1 MTPAPVA
8 GTLTVVVSMFR
19 LARGLRLS
27 SFRREWL
34 VKDVVAGI
42 VLTTLLV
49 PQGMAY
55 AELAGLPPITGLYT
69 SILCLLG
76 YAAFGPSRILV
87 LGPDSSL
94 GPMIAATILP
104 LVAANGDPK
113 RAVALASMLAIMVAA
128 IMILAAVARLGFIAD
143 LISKPTMIGY
153 MNGLALTILVGQLP
167 KLFGFKVDATG
178 LIGEF
183 TAFVKGLADGK
194 AVAAAAAVGMAG
206 IVVILAL
213 QRWLPKIPAVLIT
226 VVLAIAATTVFS
238 LAGRGVS
245 LVGVLPKGFPPLTI
259 PDVRLADLGPLVAG
273 ALGIAV
279 VSLADTISTSSAFAA
294 RTGEQVHGNQ
304 EMIGIGAANLAAG
317 FFQGFPV
324 STSGSRTA
332 VAERSG
338 AKTQFTGV
346 TGAVLIILMIVF
358 LPGLF
363 RNLPQPILAAV
374 VITASLSL
382 ADVPGTVRL
391 WRQRKVE
398 CMLSIAAFLGVA
410 LLGVLPGIAIAVGLS
425 ILNVFRR
432 AWWPYQAVLGR
443 VEGLEGYHDTRSYPA
458 SSRLPGLVI
467 YRFDAPLFFA
477 NAKTFRDEVLR
488 MAQADP
494 PPSWILIAAE
504 PMTDVDT
511 TASDVLED
519 LDETLNAR
527 RISLVFAELK
537 DPVRRKIERYGL
549 TRTIDPHH
557 FFPTVDAAVTAFR
570 AGTGADWTP
579 AVQPEAGPTAAG
591 PTAAGPTAAGPT
603 ART

>member
-1 MTPAPVA
+1 MTQTWAA
-8 GTLTVVVSMFR
+8 GTLAPGTGMMSMFT
-19 LARGLRLS
+19 LARGLSLS

-34 VKDVVAGI
+34 VRDIVAGV
-42 VLTTLLV
+42 VLSTLLV

-76 YAAFGPSRILV
+76 YAVFGPSRILV

-94 GPMIAATILP
+94 GPMIAATVLP
-104 LVAANGDPK
+104 LIAAQGDAR

-128 IMILAAVARLGFIAD
+128 IMIVAAVARLGFIAD

-167 KLFGFKVDATG
+167 KLFGFEVDAEG
-178 LIGEF
+178 LIGEI
-183 TAFVKGLADGK
+183 AGVVKGLATGR
-194 AVAAAAAVGMAG
+194 AVAAAAAVGIAG
-206 IVVILAL
+206 IVLILLL
-213 QRWLPKIPAVLIT
+213 QHWLPKVPAVLVT
-226 VVLAIAATTVFS
+226 VVLAIAATNVFS
-238 LAGRGVS
+238 LADHGVG
-245 LVGVLPKGFPPLTI
+245 LVGTLPKGFPPLTI
-259 PDVRLADLGPLVAG
+259 PDVRLTDLGLLFAG

-279 VSLADTISTSSAFAA
+279 VSLADTISTASAFAA

-317 FFQGFPV
+317 LFQGFPV

-382 ADVPGTVRL
+382 ADIPGTMRL

-398 CMLSIAAFLGVA
+398 CLLSIAAFLGVA
-410 LLGVLPGIAIAVGLS
+410 LLGVLPGVAIAVGLS

-432 AWWPYQAVLGR
+432 AWWPYNTVLGR
-443 VEGLEGYHDTRSYPA
+443 VDGLEGYHDMRSYPA
-458 SSRLPGLVI
+458 ARRMPGLVI

-477 NAKTFRDEVLR
+477 NAKTFRDEVTRL
-488 MAQADP
+488 AGTDP
-494 PPSWILIAAE
+494 PPTWILIAAE

-511 TASDVLED
+511 TASDMLEE
-519 LDETLNAR
+519 LDEALNAR
-527 RISLVFAELK
+527 AISLVFAELK
-537 DPVRRKIERYGL
+537 DPVRRKVERYGL
-549 TRTIDPHH
+549 TRTIDPRH
-557 FFPTVDAAVTAFR
+557 FFPTVEAAVAAFR
-570 AGTGADWTP
+570 AEAGAEWTA
-579 AVQPEAGPTAAG
+579 AVQPAAD
-591 PTAAGPTAAGPT
+591 PA